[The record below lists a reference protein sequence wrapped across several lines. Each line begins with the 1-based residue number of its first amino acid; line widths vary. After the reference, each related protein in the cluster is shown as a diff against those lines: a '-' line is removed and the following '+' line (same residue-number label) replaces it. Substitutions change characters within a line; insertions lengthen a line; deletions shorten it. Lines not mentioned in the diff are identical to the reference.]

1 MEALFFIGTKGTGSM
16 FYHQI
21 ESPLQSFITK
31 MCPMLVD
38 GGGDFSKTF
47 STKTQGKCTMQMNDV
62 LVVGWESLSAE
73 LP

>member
-1 MEALFFIGTKGTGSM
+1 
-16 FYHQI
+16 
-21 ESPLQSFITK
+21 

-38 GGGDFSKTF
+38 GGGDSSETF
-47 STKTQGKCTMQMNDV
+47 SPKTQGKCTMQMNDV